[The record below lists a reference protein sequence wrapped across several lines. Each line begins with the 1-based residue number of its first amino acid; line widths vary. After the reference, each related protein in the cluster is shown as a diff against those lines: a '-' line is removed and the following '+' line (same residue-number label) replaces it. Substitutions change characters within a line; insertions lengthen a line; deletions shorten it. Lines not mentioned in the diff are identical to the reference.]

1 MEEPYHRFIE
11 LERGRGGGI
20 RISWIVRQSVDGES
34 IERRSMFVITRHII
48 SCRSNRIKIH
58 FSNWGKNIILELTL
72 MIIIDDVTDTSL

>member
-20 RISWIVRQSVDGES
+20 RISWIIRRSVDGES
-34 IERRSMFVITRHII
+34 IERRSIFVITRHII